1 MKPGSVIC
9 LLALPLLAGC
19 QTPVIQHAPEYSN
32 DLVAEGRRIIAKSP
46 TKDKNLWRLRVALLA
61 LKQNRFT
68 EAHELFNAAM
78 PSAGAILKS
87 DSSTRKA
94 QRLFSAERSKGF
106 HGEPYERTMGWFY
119 QGVLYWM
126 NGEPDNARACFR
138 TAQLM
143 DALAE
148 KNEFRA
154 DWILL
159 DYLDGMV
166 TAKLGDDGSSAFN
179 RAQAHAGDSVLP
191 KYNPNANV
199 MFFLQFGFGPVKKSG
214 GDVGE
219 EIIYDGGFSTA
230 RSARIQV
237 GSRSV
242 IAPIFDDLTYQAAT
256 RGGRA
261 MDAILARKAVIKKT
275 GDTVGDIA
283 TIPGIILTD
292 SEKTRDVGLGLL
304 GVGLAGKAVGGS
316 AQPQADTRTWN
327 NLPQYLSFAAL
338 KLPLGQHKAVIE
350 FLDATGNVLP
360 NQQKNVTLTV
370 QPNRDAVVFVADR

>member
-32 DLVAEGRRIIAKSP
+32 DLVAEGKRIIAQAP
-46 TKDKNLWRLRVALLA
+46 AKDKNLWRLRVALLA
-61 LKQNRFT
+61 LKQNRHA
-68 EAHELFNAAM
+68 EARALFNAAM
-78 PSAGAILKS
+78 PSAGAILKG

-94 QRLFSAERSKGF
+94 QSLFSPESSKGF
-106 HGEPYERTMGWFY
+106 HGEPFERTMGWFY

-179 RAQAHAGDSVLP
+179 RAQAHAGDKALP
-191 KYNPNANV
+191 EYNTADNV
-199 MFFLQFGFGPVKKSG
+199 MIFLQFGFGPVKKSG

-219 EIIYDGGFSTA
+219 KIIYDGGFSA
-230 RSARIQV
+230 AQSARIRV
-237 GSRSV
+237 GTQAV
-242 IAPIFDDLTYQAAT
+242 TAPIFDDLTYQAAT

-261 MDAILARKAVIKKT
+261 MDAILARKAGAKKA
-275 GDTVGDIA
+275 GDTLGDIA
-283 TIPGIILTD
+283 TVPGIILTD
-292 SEKTRDVGLGLL
+292 SENTRDVGLALL

-316 AQPQADTRTWN
+316 VEPRADTRTWN
-327 NLPQYLSFAAL
+327 NLPQYLSFASL
-338 KLPLGQHKAVIE
+338 KLPAGRHEAVIE
-350 FLDATGNVLP
+350 FLDAAGNVLP
-360 NQQKNVTLTV
+360 NRQKHVTLNV
-370 QPNRDAVVFVADR
+370 QPNRDTVVFVADQ